1 MQDEKREQLLASI
14 QSGQTLAGRVVSLA
28 DFGAFVDLGSLDG
41 LVHISQISWQ
51 QIDHPREV
59 LKVGQEVNVRVISED
74 RKRQRVGLSLKA
86 LEEDPWNALSHKYKE
101 GQLVRATITRLAKFG
116 AFAAL
121 KDDEH
126 IEGLVHISELAERIV
141 MHPKEVVRE
150 NEEVTLRIMKI
161 ESERRRVGLSLKEVA
176 SARYADLDY
185 DDSFALYWEYM
196 HYLVELVN

>member
-1 MQDEKREQLLASI
+1 M
-14 QSGQTLAGRVVSLA
+14 
-28 DFGAFVDLGSLDG
+28 
-41 LVHISQISWQ
+41 
-51 QIDHPREV
+51 
-59 LKVGQEVNVRVISED
+59 
-74 RKRQRVGLSLKA
+74 
-86 LEEDPWNALSHKYKE
+86 
-101 GQLVRATITRLAKFG
+101 RATITRLAKFG

-141 MHPKEVVRE
+141 VHPKEVVRE

-185 DDSFALYWEYM
+185 DFYIASAKNPQPEIGRT
-196 HYLVELVN
+196 